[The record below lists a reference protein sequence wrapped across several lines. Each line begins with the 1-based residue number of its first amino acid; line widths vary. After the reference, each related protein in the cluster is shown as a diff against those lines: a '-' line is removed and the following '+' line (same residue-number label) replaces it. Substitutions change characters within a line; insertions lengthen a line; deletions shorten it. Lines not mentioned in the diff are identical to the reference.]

1 MNTSVVSDQELIS
14 QARDGDRHA
23 FRELVDRHEGAVA
36 ATVRGMLG
44 NSESARDV
52 GLEVFVRFHRSIS
65 SFRGE
70 ANLRTYLTRI
80 AINLSLNELKRQS
93 RERKRFSGL
102 DEAEPEDTR
111 KHPDRK
117 IMDQE
122 RDAMVR
128 AAITS
133 LDTPFREVVVLRLIN
148 GLSVRETASALG
160 VPTGTVLSRLSRAQ
174 EKLRVLIKPL
184 LPDYH
189 EYE

>member
-1 MNTSVVSDQELIS
+1 
-14 QARDGDRHA
+14 
-23 FRELVDRHEGAVA
+23 
-36 ATVRGMLG
+36 
-44 NSESARDV
+44 
-52 GLEVFVRFHRSIS
+52 
-65 SFRGE
+65 
-70 ANLRTYLTRI
+70 
-80 AINLSLNELKRQS
+80 
-93 RERKRFSGL
+93 
-102 DEAEPEDTR
+102 
-111 KHPDRK
+111 
-117 IMDQE
+117 MDQE